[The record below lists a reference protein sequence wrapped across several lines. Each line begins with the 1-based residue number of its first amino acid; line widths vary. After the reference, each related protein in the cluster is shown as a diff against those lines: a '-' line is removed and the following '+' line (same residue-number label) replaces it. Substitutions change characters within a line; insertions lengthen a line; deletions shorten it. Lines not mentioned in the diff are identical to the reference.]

1 MSNRH
6 LARSIAMQILFEWDF
21 RGKQQAELGSIVE
34 HDLTEFGAGLNE
46 KDFTVSLVN
55 GVLDNLEQ
63 IDALI
68 TQYAPSWPI
77 EQITNVDRNVLR
89 LGIYELKIA
98 QEVPP
103 KVAINEAIELA
114 KSYGGPASGK
124 FVNGVLGS
132 IYKDIPEEEK
142 ARLEEK
148 TKKKSAEGTLSVPE
162 GRSASGGKDKEET
175 TKDKG
180 EAKPLTVRL
189 GRTDDGDDETPSIEK

>member
-6 LARSIAMQILFEWDF
+6 LARSIAMQVLFEWDF
-21 RGKQQAELGSIVE
+21 RGKNSQDLGPIVE
-34 HDLTEFGAGLNE
+34 HDLLEFGAGLNE
-46 KDFTVSLVN
+46 KDFTLSLIN
-55 GVLDNLEQ
+55 GVIENLEA
-63 IDALI
+63 IDTVI

-98 QEVPP
+98 QDVPP

-142 ARLEEK
+142 AMLEEK
-148 TKKKSAEGTLSVPE
+148 TKKKIKDNEEGE
-162 GRSASGGKDKEET
+162 EEIISGEEEII
-175 TKDKG
+175 K
-180 EAKPLTVRL
+180 EAKTTPVKKTKIE
-189 GRTDDGDDETPSIEK
+189 DDDETPDIER

>member
-6 LARSIAMQILFEWDF
+6 LARCIALQVLFEWDF
-21 RGKQQAELGSIVE
+21 RGKNLQELGSIVE
-34 HDLTEFGAGLNE
+34 HDLLEFGAGLNE
-46 KDFTVSLVN
+46 KDFTLSLVN
-55 GVLDNLEQ
+55 GVIENIPA
-63 IDALI
+63 IDEVI
-68 TQYAPSWPI
+68 IKYAPSWPI

-132 IYKDIPEEEK
+132 IYKDIPEDEK
-142 ARLEEK
+142 IALEEK
-148 TKKKSAEGTLSVPE
+148 TKKK
-162 GRSASGGKDKEET
+162 DKIEESEEVEET
-175 TKDKG
+175 TEEITENETEVEKNTNNN
-180 EAKPLTVRL
+180 E
-189 GRTDDGDDETPSIEK
+189 DDYETPDVER

>member
-6 LARSIAMQILFEWDF
+6 LARSIALQVLFEWDF
-21 RGKQQAELGSIVE
+21 RGKNLQELGSIVE
-34 HDLTEFGAGLNE
+34 HDLLEFGAGLNE
-46 KDFTVSLVN
+46 KDFTLSLIN
-55 GVLDNLEQ
+55 GVIENIPA
-63 IDALI
+63 IDEVI
-68 TQYAPSWPI
+68 TKYAPSWPI

-132 IYKDIPEEEK
+132 IYKDIPEDEK
-142 ARLEEK
+142 IALEEK
-148 TKKKSAEGTLSVPE
+148 TKKK
-162 GRSASGGKDKEET
+162 DKIEESEEVEENT
-175 TKDKG
+175 EEITENETEVEKNTNNN
-180 EAKPLTVRL
+180 E
-189 GRTDDGDDETPSIEK
+189 DDYETPDVER